1 MFGRFLKACDKRIHT
16 AKHSDSVYL
25 LGGVSEDGAGRLLI
39 SDYRGKGK
47 SLRLKIA
54 GMDHAEITAERL
66 DQESGPAPV
75 EVQFGNGILTLPKSG
90 KGSAA
95 FLVAFRR

>member
-1 MFGRFLKACDKRIHT
+1 M
-16 AKHSDSVYL
+16 YL
-25 LGGVSEDGAGRLLI
+25 LGGMSADGAGLLLI
-39 SDYRGKGK
+39 SDYRGETN

-54 GMDHAEITAERL
+54 GMDQAEITAERL

-75 EVQFGNGILTLPKSG
+75 EVQFENGILTLPKSG
-90 KGSAA
+90 RGSAA